1 MSPSERRDAIIDILC
16 TRRFETTANL
26 ARQLEVSERT
36 ISRDLTALSCSYPIE
51 TVRGR
56 YGGGVKMAN
65 WFHLGR
71 SMLSAPQ
78 KDLLLKLRPAL
89 TGQDLDVMDS
99 ILVQFAHFR
108 GGST

>member
-16 TRRFETTANL
+16 ARRFETTANL
-26 ARQLEVSERT
+26 AQQFEVSVRT

-51 TVRGR
+51 TIRGR
-56 YGGGVKMAN
+56 YGGGVKMAS

-78 KDLLLKLRPAL
+78 KALLLKLRPAL
-89 TGQDLDVMDS
+89 AGQDLEIMDS
-99 ILVQFAHFR
+99 ILAQFAHFR
-108 GGST
+108 DVDI